1 MLASAAAACILALAA
16 PPKTEGPRP
25 DYLELLR
32 AYAHGARAEA
42 IAGLGTWSLR
52 ELDRQLGQ
60 MARLVQAAE
69 LCRCPTPIEG
79 VSLRAAVM
87 LHADR
92 DRAERPAS
100 TEAEQPRPCPGPQAL
115 LAGRF
120 AALLA
125 RLPEHRDFA
134 RRFYLAMALRAQWD
148 YCLEE
153 SVRFGQDGIQLFPR
167 DGELLLAV
175 GSVYEE
181 GATLG
186 MATSM
191 TRVTGLPAGKRDN
204 ARVSAKERQK
214 WMLQARRFLADAV
227 AADPENALARLRLGR
242 VLYRLG
248 EAELA
253 TDALAGAV
261 ERTREPSLLFLAHLF
276 RGKLHEDAGHL
287 DEAAAEYRLA
297 LEIDATSQSAAVAL
311 AHALQLTGEAESA
324 RDVLEQAVAAA
335 GRRGGRDAYWDY
347 LMGDAVHLEDL
358 LDGLRRETLE

>member
-1 MLASAAAACILALAA
+1 MSFGPVAACVLALAA
-16 PPKTEGPRP
+16 PPKAGGPRA

-32 AYAHGARAEA
+32 AYARGERAEA
-42 IAGLGTWSLR
+42 IAELGTWSLR

-100 TEAEQPRPCPGPQAL
+100 TEAEQPRPCPGPQAR
-115 LAGRF
+115 LATRY

-134 RRFYLAMALRAQWD
+134 RRFFLATALRAQWD

-153 SVRFGQDGIQLFPR
+153 AVRFGQDGIQLFPR

-186 MATSM
+186 NTASL
-191 TRVTGLPAGKRDN
+191 TRISGLPEGKHDN
-204 ARVSAKERQK
+204 DRVSAKQRRK
-214 WMLQARRFLADAV
+214 WMLEARRFLTDAV
-227 AADPENALARLRLGR
+227 AADPENVLARLRLGR
-242 VLYRLG
+242 VLYKLG
-248 EAELA
+248 EADLA
-253 TDALAGAV
+253 KQALAGAA
-261 ERTREPSLLFLAHLF
+261 EGSRQEALSFLSHLFL
-276 RGKLHEDAGHL
+276 GKIQEDARL
-287 DEAAAEYRLA
+287 FDDAVAEYRVA
-297 LEIDATSQSAAVAL
+297 LGIDPTSQSAAVAL
-311 AHALQLTGEAESA
+311 AHALELTGEREAA
-324 RDVLEQAVAAA
+324 VGVLGDALRAA
-335 GRRGGRDAYWDY
+335 GRRDGRDAFWDY
-347 LMGDAVHLEDL
+347 LVGDAMRLESL
-358 LDGLRRETLE
+358 LDELHRESLQ